1 MTATPFCLLPVTH
14 FNGSKVGNG
23 KTSIITQQLHDQW
36 SKNVGVNIFQQI
48 RDYSTE
54 CQALNK
60 NQPTPYQF
68 LRFDDK

>member
-1 MTATPFCLLPVTH
+1 MMATPFCLLPVTH

-23 KTSIITQQLHDQW
+23 KTSIITQHLHDQW

-60 NQPTPYQF
+60 DQPTPCQF

>member
-1 MTATPFCLLPVTH
+1 MTATPFCLFPVTH

-23 KTSIITQQLHDQW
+23 KTSIITQQLYDQW
-36 SKNVGVNIFQQI
+36 SKNAGVNILQQI

-54 CQALNK
+54 CQTLNK
-60 NQPTPYQF
+60 DQPTPYQF

>member
-1 MTATPFCLLPVTH
+1 MTTAPFCLLLVTH

-23 KTSIITQQLHDQW
+23 KTSIITQHLHNQW

-48 RDYSTE
+48 RDYSIE

-60 NQPTPYQF
+60 DQPTPYQF
-68 LRFDDK
+68 TRSDDK